1 MNISTEN
8 INTLAQLVSSIGDGD
23 YIYIYKASSNSF
35 ARIEKSLLLGSGD
48 GSTSA
53 ATIANVN
60 LLQAKIDELIGKLA
74 NSAFALDNSK
84 PEQIG
89 ELDWG
94 SSGETVYYYI
104 SGISSS
110 NVMYS
115 VSNSATR
122 VQAGS
127 DYENV
132 ITANSGYD
140 LNSVTVNGV
149 AQSVSNNTCTISI
162 SNVQANITIS
172 VSARVHVDPSASY
185 SVTPSLTD
193 LQLEPNGGTVVQGGT
208 FTGTLSLANGVSGKR
223 LPDDITVNGTYGEL
237 TYTQSSGAI
246 EITNIQSNITIVAA
260 AVSTAGDT
268 IYTEAD
274 CTIQDEYVR
283 WNKGN
288 FQSYNGFRHSG
299 YLPINPGQEV
309 NVKTNYSS
317 NEAGLAF
324 FQDTNGTYC
333 GNFNSGIYTGVKYD
347 EVAESNSGATV
358 NAPENAAYFVFSVN
372 GNNSANRVTV
382 TVKDEN

>member
-94 SSGETVYYYI
+94 SSGEIVYYYI

-115 VSNSATR
+115 ISNSATR

-162 SNVQANITIS
+162 SNVQSNITIS
-172 VSARVHVDPSASY
+172 VSAQAHVDPSTTY
-185 SVTPSLTD
+185 SVTPSLTN
-193 LQLEPNGGTVVQGGT
+193 LQLTPNGGTIVQGGT
-208 FTGTLSLANGVSGKR
+208 FTGTLSLADGVSGKW
-223 LPDDITVNGTYGEL
+223 LPDNITVQGTYGNL
-237 TYTQSSGAI
+237 TYTKNDGAI

-260 AVSTAGDT
+260 TVT

-288 FQSYNGFRHSG
+288 FQSYNEFRRSG
-299 YLPINPGQEV
+299 YFPVNPGQEV
-309 NVKTNYSS
+309 NVKTNYTS

-347 EVAESNSGATV
+347 EVAESDSGATV
-358 NAPENAAYFVFSVN
+358 NAPENAAYFVFSIN
-372 GNNSANRVTV
+372 GNQPENKVTV
-382 TVKDEN
+382 TVKD